1 MTRSKRMQPVVAVTA
16 NREREAARRLGELQQ
31 REQAAEQ
38 RLQELIH
45 YREEYTRQFAE
56 GGSLGAARLQDY
68 RIFLGRLN
76 QAVEQQQALVERARQ
91 DCAAQRA
98 RWMELHTRVQ
108 ALDKVVS
115 RYRDSERSDRD
126 RREQKESD
134 QRALK
139 PRERLPEED

>member
-1 MTRSKRMQPVVAVTA
+1 MTRSKRMQPVVEVSV

-45 YREEYTRQFAE
+45 YREEYTRQFAA
-56 GGSLGAARLQDY
+56 GGSLGTARLQDY

-76 QAVEQQQALVERARQ
+76 QAVEQQQVLVERAKQ

-98 RWMELHTRVQ
+98 RWMELQTRVQ

-115 RYRDSERSDRD
+115 RYRDSERGDQD

-134 QRALK
+134 QHAHNV
-139 PRERLPEED
+139 RERSQEEE